1 MDLEVLDSPSETG
14 DDFRPVLLDRPAQL
28 LPSVEPQWFQVVR
41 PAPPGRLTPPQLA
54 PPERERYAQQF
65 PDVAPVRRLLVRVL
79 STHGDGEPGPQ
90 GPAPPSAGSGQAL
103 VARPGGVSLG
113 EVAAYG
119 PDLEVT
125 VGDEITMAGE
135 LTGNYR
141 YTPTEIRALAGRPV
155 FVLFMNQSRVDAH
168 TFVTVG
174 QERNLELRAEP
185 GQAVSGQ
192 FVAAGR
198 PGRYEFLCRVIT
210 HDVRGLLGSI
220 VVR

>member
-1 MDLEVLDSPSETG
+1 M
-14 DDFRPVLLDRPAQL
+14 
-28 LPSVEPQWFQVVR
+28 
-41 PAPPGRLTPPQLA
+41 
-54 PPERERYAQQF
+54 
-65 PDVAPVRRLLVRVL
+65 RRLLVRVL
-79 STHGDGEPGPQ
+79 STHGNEGPGPQ
-90 GPAPPSAGSGQAL
+90 GRGPPSARAGVTSDAGPGTQDLGTRSGE
-103 VARPGGVSLG
+103 VSLG
-113 EVAAYG
+113 EVAAFG

-125 VGDEITMAGE
+125 VGDEITSTGE

-141 YTPTEIRALAGRPV
+141 FTPSEIRALAGRPV
-155 FVLFMNQSRVDAH
+155 FVLFMNQSRVDTH

-198 PGRYEFLCRVIT
+198 AGRYEFLCRVVT

-220 VVR
+220 IVR